1 MGRYYFHLRSSNSIM
16 NALQKT
22 KLEMINSDIL
32 SHPYYWAG
40 FIITGNSDKII
51 YPSTTKKLILIFF
64 LLCLAAGISYL
75 VIFKKFFRSPPAP

>member
-1 MGRYYFHLRSSNSIM
+1 M

-51 YPSTTKKLILIFF
+51 YPSTTKKLILFLF
-64 LLCLAAGISYL
+64 LLCLVGAISYV
-75 VIFKKFFRSPPAP
+75 VIFKKFFRSSPAP